1 MLRLKDY
8 EEIIGTEKIEVIR
21 DKAGRL
27 RGKVVQH
34 INSTAQGG
42 GVAEILKRLVPLMED
57 VGLRV
62 YWDVIGGT
70 PEFFRVTKMFHNALH
85 GQEVEVTPEMLEEY
99 RRVSRMNLTVIREDA
114 DFVIIHDQQ
123 PLGLT
128 EVRPGHKGCW
138 IWYCHIDPV
147 DADPGVWNFLR
158 PMIAWCDAAVYHLPE
173 YVKTRDKRHYVMPP
187 AIDPLG
193 DKNRDL
199 SEKEVRAILDRLGV
213 PGDLPLLLQVSR
225 FDWLKD
231 PIGVI
236 AAFHLVRQEAPCRLV
251 LAGGGASDDPEG
263 AQVLEAV
270 RREAAGDP
278 DIFILELPPGSDL
291 EINAL
296 QRAAAVIIQKSVRE
310 GFGLTV
316 TEGLWKGRPLV
327 ANPVGGIKI
336 QVLHEKTG
344 LHAGTIEEAA
354 SASVRLLKDRELA
367 RRLGSAGR
375 EHVLNEFI
383 LPVYLERWLDMLIK
397 ETES

>member
-1 MLRLKDY
+1 MKLQDY
-8 EEIIGTEKIEVIR
+8 EEIIGAEKVAAIE
-21 DKAGRL
+21 DLAKKL
-27 RGKVVQH
+27 EGKTIQH
-34 INSTAQGG
+34 INSTVAGG
-42 GVAEILKRLVPLMED
+42 GVAEILKRLVPLMES

-62 YWDVIGGT
+62 YWDVLEGT
-70 PEFFRVTKMFHNALH
+70 PEFFRVTKVFHNALH
-85 GQEVEVTPEMLEEY
+85 GRQVEITPEMLDEY
-99 RRVSRMNLTVIREDA
+99 RRVNRENQEIIREDA

-128 EVRPGHKGCW
+128 EVRPGHKGRW

-158 PMIAWCDAAVYHLPE
+158 PMVAWCDAAVYHLPE
-173 YVKTRDKRHYVMPP
+173 YVKDADKRHYVMPP

-199 SEKEVRAILDRLGV
+199 SDQELDAVLDRLGV
-213 PGDLPLLLQVSR
+213 PGDLPLLVQVSR

-236 AAFHLVRQEAPCRLV
+236 GAFHLVRQEVPCRVV
-251 LAGGGASDDPEG
+251 LAGGGATDDPEG
-263 AQVLEAV
+263 VQVLEAV
-270 RREAAGDP
+270 LREAAGDP
-278 DIFILELPPGSDL
+278 DIYVLQLPATSDL

-316 TEGLWKGRPLV
+316 TEGLWKGRPVV
-327 ANPVGGIKI
+327 ACPVGGIKI
-336 QVLHEKTG
+336 QVLNEETG
-344 LHAGTIEEAA
+344 LQAFAVEEVA
-354 SASVRLLKDRELA
+354 SAAIRLLKEPNLA

-375 EHVLNEFI
+375 EHVRKNFI
-383 LPVYLERWLDMLIK
+383 LPVYLERWLEMLIN
-397 ETES
+397 ESRT